1 MFCPKES
8 YCQIAGCKI
17 SHRKH
22 FTFQHPRG
30 DKPVKMES
38 PAASE
43 AQPSNA
49 QNDRPNDEALRCFM
63 EVVICESLCSATAA
77 SMNVC
82 KISPNT
88 RLYLILSGTKRILM
102 ALKAKSRNLQVSS
115 GPRKRNS
122 WVDCPLAFANSYTQ
136 IHVQQLNNCGLIFA
150 TCMIRSLILTSPTLL
165 LMTYLLMQRLGLNTY
180 MYMERV

>member
-82 KISPNT
+82 KISQT
-88 RLYLILSGTKRILM
+88 LAYILSCLEQKE
-102 ALKAKSRNLQVSS
+102 
-115 GPRKRNS
+115 
-122 WVDCPLAFANSYTQ
+122 Y
-136 IHVQQLNNCGLIFA
+136 
-150 TCMIRSLILTSPTLL
+150 
-165 LMTYLLMQRLGLNTY
+165 
-180 MYMERV
+180 